1 MAKAQQACCTEVEV
15 ALSRTDADDF
25 EAAVL
30 RTFQREWYLQRGVG
44 APRRIAIVDDRPEE
58 QYLYPEFIL
67 AQRLFLKHGIEAVI
81 TDAETLRYE
90 AEQLLVRNE
99 PIDLVYNRLV
109 DFAFERLE
117 RDALRSAIK
126 MALLSLRLIRAYTR
140 SMRTSVKIYRFC
152 PIRRHSAPAG
162 FRPRW

>member
-81 TDAETLRYE
+81 ADAETLRYE
-90 AEQLLVRNE
+90 AEQLLVRN
-99 PIDLVYNRLV
+99 
-109 DFAFERLE
+109 
-117 RDALRSAIK
+117 
-126 MALLSLRLIRAYTR
+126 RAD
-140 SMRTSVKIYRFC
+140 
-152 PIRRHSAPAG
+152 
-162 FRPRW
+162 